1 MVNQSRREYIE
12 VMRRRYAGAGRL
24 YKKKL
29 IDEVCEVCKF
39 HRKYAIAVLNRK
51 ASERGCKPG
60 PREIY
65 GAAVLEVLKD
75 LWLLMSRPCSRLLK
89 ANLPFWLPHY
99 EQQHPLA
106 MPMRAKVLQ
115 ISRASIDRLLKPVRR
130 KYGSHGLGAT
140 KPVNSL
146 KHQVPI
152 RTHHDDVVEPGYLQ
166 ADSVAHGGSSTEGEF
181 VWSIT
186 LTDVFSQ
193 WTECRAV
200 WNKGYSDIAQAIQQ
214 MEETLPFSIKGFHS
228 DNGGEFLNHH
238 LYRYFRNRDIQVEL
252 TRTRPDH
259 KDDNAYVEQKNWCHV
274 RQLLGYQRIDNPSLL
289 ASINC
294 LYEAWNL
301 YRNFF
306 CSTQKLLSKIKI
318 GSKYR
323 RRYEDQPKTPAQ
335 RIFESLSTN
344 EAIKT
349 HLTDILVH
357 TDPIK
362 LKRLIDHHQHTV
374 LSSLR

>member
-1 MVNQSRREYIE
+1 MVNESRQEYVE

-24 YKKKL
+24 YRQKL
-29 IDEVCEVCKF
+29 LDEVCEVCGY
-39 HRKYAIAVLNRK
+39 HRKYAIELLNRK
-51 ASERGCKPG
+51 SLKRRCSPG
-60 PREIY
+60 PRRIY
-65 GAAVLEVLKD
+65 GDAVQEVLKE

-99 EQQHPLA
+99 ERQHPLLL
-106 MPMRAKVLQ
+106 PLRAKVLQ

-140 KPVNSL
+140 RPVSSL

-152 RTHHDDVVEPGYLQ
+152 RTHHDDVVEPGYIQ
-166 ADSVAHGGSSTEGEF
+166 ADSVAHGGNSTEGEF

-200 WNKGYSDIAQAIQQ
+200 WNKGYSDIAKAIQQ
-214 MEETLPFSIKGFHS
+214 IEETLPFRIKGFHS

-238 LYRYFRNRDIQVEL
+238 LYRYFLNREVKVEL

-259 KDDNAYVEQKNWCHV
+259 KDDNAYVEQKNWNHV

-289 ASINC
+289 ATVNR

-318 GSKYR
+318 GSRYY
-323 RRYEDQPKTPAQ
+323 RRYEEKPKTPAQ
-335 RIFESLSTN
+335 RIFEASSTD

-349 HLTDILVH
+349 HLTGILVH
-357 TDPIK
+357 IDPIK
-362 LKRLIDHHQHTV
+362 LKSLIDHHQHIV
-374 LSSLR
+374 LSALR